1 MILEQAEQIARQLV
15 EQMAPHC
22 VRCEIG
28 GSIRRQKAEVKD
40 IEIVAVADWE
50 WKQYDLFAE
59 VQVNHL
65 FEWAINASGIRWIKS
80 GTSEIVDWQPQPT
93 GKYWRGLLPAG
104 IKLDLFI
111 TSLETYGLI
120 YLIRTGSAEFST
132 ALMSYAKTQTL
143 YRVEGGWLM
152 KGAEQVCTP
161 DEERVFELLGLEYV
175 EPNLRLDRRAIRKR
189 KS

>member
-1 MILEQAEQIARQLV
+1 MLLEQAKQIARELV
-15 EQMAPHC
+15 AQMSPHC

-28 GSIRRQKAEVKD
+28 GSIRRRKAEVKD
-40 IEIVAVADWE
+40 IEIVAVANWDWE
-50 WKQYDLFAE
+50 KYDLFAE
-59 VQVNHL
+59 MKVNLL
-65 FEWAINASGIRWIKS
+65 FRWAVNTSGIRWIKP
-80 GTSEIVDWQPQPT
+80 GTSEVIDWQPQPT

-120 YLIRTGSAEFST
+120 YLIRTGSADFSA
-132 ALMSYAKTQTL
+132 ALMTYAKNETP

-175 EPNLRLDRRAIRKR
+175 EPHLRLDGRAIRKR
-189 KS
+189 RD